1 MPHSNT
7 SQIEDPVSRTLF
19 QTLIDLF
26 YSNLALL
33 TYNNKKHILFRG
45 IEATLR
51 YYLLKGIERFDHGK
65 ITVFPEMAMD
75 KSDERYGYADVIF
88 GLDDE
93 FILLETKAYWADPDE
108 PRKHHWEDAYK
119 TEEYYIKMLDQPNNY
134 YNGSFDISK
143 DYSKKLIVI
152 LIFARLELRSGA
164 SNTPINIHP
173 LWCNFNECNEN
184 EFYAFDE
191 VVPGEYAVAI
201 YGKIR
206 QVN

>member
-1 MPHSNT
+1 M
-7 SQIEDPVSRTLF
+7 SRDLF
-19 QTLIDLF
+19 QTFIDLF

-33 TYNNKKHILFRG
+33 SYNNKKHILFRG
-45 IEATLR
+45 TEATLR
-51 YYLLKGIERFDHGK
+51 YYLLKGVERFNHGN

-75 KSDERYGYADVIF
+75 KSEKRYGYADVIF
-88 GLDDE
+88 GLEDE

-108 PRKHHWEDAYK
+108 PRKHHWEIANTTD
-119 TEEYYIKMLDQPNNY
+119 EYYKERLKQPQRY
-134 YNGSFDISK
+134 YNGALDISK
-143 DYSKKLIVI
+143 GYSKKLIAI

-164 SNTPINIHP
+164 SKTPINIHP
-173 LWCNFNECNEN
+173 LWRTFNECITN

-191 VVPGEYAVAI
+191 VVPGEYAVAV

>member
-1 MPHSNT
+1 MPHSTT
-7 SQIEDPVSRTLF
+7 SQIEDQISRDLF

-33 TYNNKKHILFRG
+33 SYNNKKHILFRG
-45 IEATLR
+45 TGATLR
-51 YYLLKGIERFDHGK
+51 YYLLKGIERFDHGN
-65 ITVFPEMAMD
+65 IAVFPEMAMD
-75 KSDERYGYADVIF
+75 KSEKRYGYADVIF

-93 FILLETKAYWADPDE
+93 FILLETKAYWADTDE
-108 PRKHHWEDAYK
+108 PNKHHWEDAY
-119 TEEYYIKMLDQPNNY
+119 EAEGYYKKMLDQPNRY
-134 YNGSFDISK
+134 YNGARDISK
-143 DYSKKLIVI
+143 DYSKKLIAI
-152 LIFARLELRSGA
+152 IIFARLELSSSA
-164 SNTPINIHP
+164 SKTPINIHP
-173 LWCNFNECNEN
+173 LWRNFNKCNEN